1 MWECLS
7 RVLPKSFSL
16 FWLMVVSGCA
26 THQIAPAASPSYI
39 EKVGM
44 TPKIGESATAPVGGL
59 MFSQFKYK
67 TRTEKSFE
75 YSIAENLN
83 IGLMLGRV
91 QVSSGERLKEAKLGG
106 ETVYCTN
113 SPAYIDPLVGPMKIA
128 CFVDSISRG
137 TFDKVKAAP
146 GAIWFEK
153 DLVPPLPYTR
163 TENSGTAAIAQ
174 ANDSFKYE
182 LLYQGF
188 SRGSLKLAYLEYLK
202 DLARPAF
209 YQDVTYDFESKPTT
223 ITFRTV
229 RIEISAADNNQI
241 AYRVLSGF

>member
-1 MWECLS
+1 MREYLNCVVHGSLPFL
-7 RVLPKSFSL
+7 VLL
-16 FWLMVVSGCA
+16 VVSGCA
-26 THQIAPAASPSYI
+26 THQIAAAPSPSYI

-44 TPKIGESATAPVGGL
+44 TPKIGELATAPVGGL

-67 TRTEKSFE
+67 TRTEKSFV

-91 QVSSGERLKEAKLGG
+91 QVSSGERLKEAKLGS

-128 CFVDSISRG
+128 CFVDSKSGG

-153 DLVPPLPYTR
+153 DLVPPLPYIR
-163 TENSGTAAIAQ
+163 TENTGSVTIAQ
-174 ANDSFKYE
+174 ADDSFKYE

-188 SRGSLKLAYLEYLK
+188 SRGSLKLAYREYMK

-229 RIEISAADNNQI
+229 RIEVSAADNNQI